1 MLKICQTH
9 FWKGKMEGILC
20 EIITIKHELFFEWQA
35 FQFKD
40 GSIENEANMLGHVGI
55 YSQDAPRVCGGK
67 NTFGQL
73 DTCYELNTDTNRFIK
88 SC

>member
-1 MLKICQTH
+1 M
-9 FWKGKMEGILC
+9 
-20 EIITIKHELFFEWQA
+20 KHELFFERQA

-73 DTCYELNTDTNRFIK
+73 DTCYELDTDTNRFLSNHADDIK
-88 SC
+88 WLLGNYFLYF

>member
-1 MLKICQTH
+1 
-9 FWKGKMEGILC
+9 MEGNLC
-20 EIITIKHELFFEWQA
+20 LICTIKHELFFERQA

-73 DTCYELNTDTNRFIK
+73 DTCYELDTNINRSYQIMLTI
-88 SC
+88 SNCC

>member
-1 MLKICQTH
+1 M
-9 FWKGKMEGILC
+9 
-20 EIITIKHELFFEWQA
+20 KHELFFERQA

-73 DTCYELNTDTNRFIK
+73 DTCYELDTDINRFYQIMLMI
-88 SC
+88 SNGC